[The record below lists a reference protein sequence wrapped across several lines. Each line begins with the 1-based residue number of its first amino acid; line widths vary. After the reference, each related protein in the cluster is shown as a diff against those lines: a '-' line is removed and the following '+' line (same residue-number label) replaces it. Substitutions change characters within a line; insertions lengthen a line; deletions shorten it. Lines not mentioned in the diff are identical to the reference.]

1 MGSGFILVLL
11 PIMSNIIAPTQRV
24 CPPPLNIQPVVIVR
38 GLKRQQAA
46 ALTNFVGC
54 FLLVLSN
61 LFFLL
66 LLSALNDLIGPSA
79 GPLARTTYSI
89 PESLPRKGR

>member
-1 MGSGFILVLL
+1 MSIFLQFSLKNHPKKGKKTTALNILIRND
-11 PIMSNIIAPTQRV
+11 PKKPSSNLGG
-24 CPPPLNIQPVVIVR
+24 PLVGPANIQPVVVVR

-61 LFFLL
+61 FFFLSFCL
-66 LLSALNDLIGPSA
+66 H
-79 GPLARTTYSI
+79 
-89 PESLPRKGR
+89 